1 MARMIKV
8 NYKDI
13 EEYEF
18 EAGVTLKE
26 VSEKLQ
32 NHYNYPILIGMVD
45 NDITELN
52 EELTRSCKVDFFDRS
67 TTLGNSAYGR
77 TTQFMLVVAVKELYG
92 ENVDVVIDFS
102 IDKGYYCELKGVDI
116 DKPDVTTPP
125 GELIYI

>member
-13 EEYEF
+13 EELEF

-26 VSEKLQ
+26 ISEKFK

-45 NDITELN
+45 NDITELT
-52 EELTRSCKVDFFDRS
+52 EEITRSCKVDFFDRS
-67 TTLGNSAYGR
+67 SSLGNSTYGR

-92 ENVDVVIDFS
+92 ESVDVVIDFS
-102 IDKGYYCELKGVDI
+102 IDKGYYCEI
-116 DKPDVTTPP
+116 
-125 GELIYI
+125 